1 MLLLKLGREISNRPS
16 VPSVQAERFYNCGQ
30 MIPDPRFH
38 IVFHNCEINYDQ
50 DKFHWRFY
58 QPPWRHH
65 SDTSEKR
72 HDAR

>member
-1 MLLLKLGREISNRPS
+1 
-16 VPSVQAERFYNCGQ
+16 
-30 MIPDPRFH
+30 